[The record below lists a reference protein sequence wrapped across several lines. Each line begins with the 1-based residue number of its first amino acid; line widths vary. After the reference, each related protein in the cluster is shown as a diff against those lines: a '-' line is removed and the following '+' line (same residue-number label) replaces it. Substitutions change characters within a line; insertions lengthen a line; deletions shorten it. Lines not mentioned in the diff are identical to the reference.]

1 MYFIL
6 SLVFAIGVLTKLADL
21 IADDGLKVRK
31 TLSYAVG
38 MFYGFLAAYVLA
50 AEPLLASIILAA
62 VIAVLLMEK
71 IDKQPHIVGI
81 AAMLF
86 MLGIWGFP
94 PINVVLLALFTATG
108 IIDEVGNDFSDKGRI
123 KGRFR
128 RVMEY
133 RPTSNIFGFLVSA
146 LTGWWIIFLGMIVFD
161 AGYIAVGEA
170 GKRLHGTRHT
180 SAGIPKRRA

>member
-6 SLVFAIGVLTKLADL
+6 SLVFAIGVLTKLAGL
-21 IADDGLKVRK
+21 IADDGLKFRK
-31 TLSYAVG
+31 TLSYAGG

-108 IIDEVGNDFSDKGRI
+108 III
-123 KGRFR
+123 
-128 RVMEY
+128 
-133 RPTSNIFGFLVSA
+133 
-146 LTGWWIIFLGMIVFD
+146 FD